1 MRSSI
6 SNSNRHSI
14 RNAVIA
20 FAVTFFIC
28 AGLGLLFHH
37 YFPLESWIGNLPA
50 LDKGDGYMVMEA
62 DSDQAFDLYAMY
74 YGIENSTR
82 EAQKADVLILGNSKP
97 FFAFRNE
104 PVKAFTEKTE
114 IRVFNLSVPYGDGL
128 AMARAFIDRLRLSPS
143 IIVINENHFFGSK
156 FSPYGE
162 ETLKMGYCQ
171 AFLKVVE
178 HNISWFLRSHL
189 HRLFPRMGLGKIY
202 GADPVVAYRSVQT
215 GCLVS
220 GNFDENPVPVASHG
234 YGQETLSPDEF
245 KNAGRFIQEMKS
257 RGIKIIL
264 TSVPYGT
271 DETGRLDRWIKNDE
285 KRMLI
290 SKAEEPYQNVEAAA
304 RLLGLPLIV
313 VKPDEMET
321 FDGRHLDEK
330 SGLQFARLFF
340 NEFLKR
346 PEVKALLNS
355 RKPIN

>member
-1 MRSSI
+1 
-6 SNSNRHSI
+6 
-14 RNAVIA
+14 
-20 FAVTFFIC
+20 
-28 AGLGLLFHH
+28 
-37 YFPLESWIGNLPA
+37 
-50 LDKGDGYMVMEA
+50 MVMEA
-62 DSDQAFDLYAMY
+62 DSDQAFS
-74 YGIENSTR
+74 IFTR
-82 EAQKADVLILGNSKP
+82 CTTELKIPPEKAQKADVLILGNSKP

-128 AMARAFIDRLRLSPS
+128 AMARALLDRLRLSPS

-156 FSPYGE
+156 FFALWR

-285 KRMLI
+285 K
-290 SKAEEPYQNVEAAA
+290 KEC
-304 RLLGLPLIV
+304 
-313 VKPDEMET
+313 
-321 FDGRHLDEK
+321 
-330 SGLQFARLFF
+330 
-340 NEFLKR
+340 
-346 PEVKALLNS
+346 
-355 RKPIN
+355 